1 MADPTASASLVPRND
16 AARRRLGQSL
26 RPRDAP
32 IPVIRSLAAAPP
44 KAAPRSWG
52 EFGMAR
58 PLFDL
63 RGRGIDLRVP
73 LSLNAATEVAM
84 SLFEVL
90 SSVLLSIAAN
100 QDAGT

>member
-1 MADPTASASLVPRND
+1 MTPLAIDLVKASGLAMRPF
-16 AARRRLGQSL
+16 RLYDLWQ
-26 RPRDAP
+26 RH
-32 IPVIRSLAAAPP
+32 PP